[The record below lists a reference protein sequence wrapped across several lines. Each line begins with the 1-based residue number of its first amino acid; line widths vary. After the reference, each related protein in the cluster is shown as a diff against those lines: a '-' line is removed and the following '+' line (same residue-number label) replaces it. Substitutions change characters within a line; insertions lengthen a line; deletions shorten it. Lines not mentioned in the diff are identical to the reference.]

1 MADRSDIDEVRT
13 RTDIVSVIEK
23 YVTLKRAGGK
33 LKGLCPFHQE
43 KTPSFVVSPEIGYWK
58 CFGQCAEGG
67 DVFKFIQKIENL
79 TFPEA
84 LERLA
89 MQTGVTLTSRAP
101 RQSPGSD
108 GQPAPLSEAGEKDRI
123 YRINALALRF
133 YRDVLGRSSM
143 ARDYLAGRGLA
154 HEAIQNFSLGFAVEE
169 WDALCRYL
177 TQKGVA
183 LADAEKAGLVTIGE
197 RGTFDKLRGRLIFPI
212 FDVQERPI
220 AFGGRLIAEA
230 KPGQPK
236 YWNSP
241 ETPVFSKS
249 RTLYG
254 LSKARKAIAAL
265 GQAIVVEGYTDVIAC
280 HQAGFENVVATL
292 GTALTEDHVQT
303 LARLASTVLL
313 AFDADSAGLKAA
325 GRAAQIFEAQ
335 EVDVRVLDLP
345 EGEDPDS
352 LLRTNQRR
360 VFELAIENA
369 LPLTEYRIRHLIRK
383 GPAETERD
391 RVALFR
397 KALPILAAVPSMV
410 EREQYVKLL
419 APYHPHYSTG
429 AAFAEEHIRQD
440 VSAHLAG
447 QSDTPQ
453 GGSGTGGYGSNG
465 YRARRP
471 APVPMPP
478 LALSRGGATEQAERH
493 LLRALVSDD
502 PALSGPVL
510 QSLTPDDF
518 LSETARSL
526 ASSLY
531 DYLLWEETLDPG
543 AILAALGDDPRA
555 NLLAELLMNSG
566 AEPLTPETVSG
577 EMNHLKMRAKEGA
590 ASRLKAMILDGTAD
604 AETTQ
609 RYIQLQSELKGT
621 PKSLAASEGN

>member
-1 MADRSDIDEVRT
+1 M
-13 RTDIVSVIEK
+13 
-23 YVTLKRAGGK
+23 
-33 LKGLCPFHQE
+33 
-43 KTPSFVVSPEIGYWK
+43 
-58 CFGQCAEGG
+58 
-67 DVFKFIQKIENL
+67 
-79 TFPEA
+79 
-84 LERLA
+84 
-89 MQTGVTLTSRAP
+89 
-101 RQSPGSD
+101 
-108 GQPAPLSEAGEKDRI
+108 
-123 YRINALALRF
+123 
-133 YRDVLGRSSM
+133 
-143 ARDYLAGRGLA
+143 
-154 HEAIQNFSLGFAVEE
+154 
-169 WDALCRYL
+169 
-177 TQKGVA
+177 
-183 LADAEKAGLVTIGE
+183 
-197 RGTFDKLRGRLIFPI
+197 
-212 FDVQERPI
+212 
-220 AFGGRLIAEA
+220 
-230 KPGQPK
+230 
-236 YWNSP
+236 
-241 ETPVFSKS
+241 FSKS

-254 LSKARKAIAAL
+254 LPQARKAIAAQ
-265 GQAIVVEGYTDVIAC
+265 GQAVVVEGYTDVIAC

-325 GRAAQIFEAQ
+325 SRAAQIFEAQ

-369 LPLTEYRIRHLIRK
+369 LPLTEYRVRHLIRK
-383 GPAETERD
+383 GPSETERD

-397 KALPILAAVPSMV
+397 KALPILSAVPSMV

-419 APYHPHYSTG
+419 APYHPHYNAG

-440 VSAHLAG
+440 VAAHSAG
-447 QSDTPQ
+447 QSDAQ
-453 GGSGTGGYGSNG
+453 NGSGSSGYNGNNG
-465 YRARRP
+465 YKGRRF

-510 QSLTPDDF
+510 QALTPDDF

-531 DYLLWEETLDPG
+531 DYLLWEEALDPG

-566 AEPLTPETVSG
+566 DEPLTPETVAG

-590 ASRLKAMILDGTAD
+590 ASRLKAMILNGTGGCRND
-604 AETTQ
+604 AALHT
-609 RYIQLQSELKGT
+609 
-621 PKSLAASEGN
+621 ASERAERDTEVSGGERGELNC